1 MIRARKAAVLAL
13 ACAALLAISGC
24 RQDMHDQPRYKPL
37 RGSDFFPDARS
48 ARPLVE
54 GTVARGQ
61 LDEPSFYYDGTISG
75 QEIDFLP
82 VPDDPK
88 VMEMGP
94 EKYTQT
100 LLARGQERYNIYCS
114 PCHSRVGDGNG
125 IVVQRGFRNPPSF
138 YIDRLRTARLG
149 HFVNVIAKGYGA
161 MPDYGQQV
169 PAADRWAIAVYIR
182 ALQLSQHATLADAP
196 PDQAAILEQTRTAA
210 LNAPPGNPPKQP
222 NAPKPPIEQP
232 WENQPK

>member
-1 MIRARKAAVLAL
+1 MTRVPHRLAGALAFLAL
-13 ACAALLAISGC
+13 LGMTGC

-37 RGSDFFPDARS
+37 RASAFFPDDRS
-48 ARPLVE
+48 ERPLVE

-61 LDEPSFYYDGTISG
+61 LDEPSFYWDGTIAG

-94 EKYTQT
+94 EKYTQM

-114 PCHSRVGDGNG
+114 PCHSRTGDGNG
-125 IVVQRGFRNPPSF
+125 IVVQRGYRNPPSF
-138 YIDRLRTARLG
+138 HIERLRTARLG
-149 HFVNVIAKGYGA
+149 HYVNVIAKGFGA
-161 MPDYGQQV
+161 MPDYASQV

-182 ALQLSQHATLADAP
+182 ALQFSQHATLADAP
-196 PDQAAILEQTRTAA
+196 PEEAAKLEKMRNFTEATPA
-210 LNAPPGNPPKQP
+210 APPPPP
-222 NAPKPPIEQP
+222 GQP
-232 WENQPK
+232 WEVQPR